1 MFSITQESIL
11 FQIIIEM
18 NIIKLITIKIPINKL
33 IIILIDKFIKT
44 TLNLDSGMYNS
55 KIEFYIY
62 SLNIFLKLK

>member
-1 MFSITQESIL
+1 
-11 FQIIIEM
+11 M